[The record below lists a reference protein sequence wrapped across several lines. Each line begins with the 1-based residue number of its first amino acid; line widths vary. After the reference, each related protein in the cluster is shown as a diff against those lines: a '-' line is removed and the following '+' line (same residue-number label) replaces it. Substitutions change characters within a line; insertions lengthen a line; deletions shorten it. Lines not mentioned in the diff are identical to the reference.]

1 MILADYL
8 AEHYQAKLVL
18 MGRSHIESLVTEE
31 ALSPVISVPAFKA
44 VLSQANCT
52 EQLTEMVKTL
62 SITPLQPDSRLVTQL
77 NKLCAVYILHFWQQC
92 GFVFVQGQRHDHRV
106 GECRGQTRGPALRA
120 ARYSPHSGP
129 ATSGGQGRGI
139 TGAFCQS
146 IVYRL
151 WVCLRLASSS
161 TVAMLM
167 MMMMISVYFD
177 PQWALTHGG
186 CSVLPPT
193 PLHSLCCNPLSLW
206 QAFQ

>member
-1 MILADYL
+1 MSALQCFA
-8 AEHYQAKLVL
+8 
-18 MGRSHIESLVTEE
+18 VTFGT
-31 ALSPVISVPAFKA
+31 ALFVRMARHRQID
-44 VLSQANCT
+44 C
-52 EQLTEMVKTL
+52 ETL
-62 SITPLQPDSRLVTQL
+62 
-77 NKLCAVYILHFWQQC
+77 
-92 GFVFVQGQRHDHRV
+92 VFVQGQRHDHRV

-120 ARYSPHSGP
+120 AWYSPHSGP

-151 WVCLRLASSS
+151 WDCLRLATSG
-161 TVAMLM
+161 TVAML

-186 CSVLPPT
+186 CSILPPT
-193 PLHSLCCNPLSLW
+193 HLHSLCCPHPPSLW